1 MISTQQDNIVWVL
14 QLEDNQQADY
24 FWTVVPSIDIV
35 TKKDIFN
42 FIGQLQCVQQI
53 DEIMELAMYISKYV
67 CGTADSNE
75 IWLLIKYFL
84 SFPDQIKH
92 KVFRDHPLTLKVMF
106 DQ

>member
-1 MISTQQDNIVWVL
+1 MISAQQDNIVGVL
-14 QLEDNQQADY
+14 QLKGNQQTNY
-24 FWTVVPSIDIV
+24 FWTVEPSIDVV

-67 CGTADSNE
+67 CGTTDSNE

-92 KVFRDHPLTLKVMF
+92 KVFRDHALTFKVMF